1 MRKANKKV
9 IDIIKNPEPGI
20 AVREGN
26 VNLLLTFIRDD
37 PKIIHKKRF
46 PSGWT
51 LLHRAAELG
60 QTDICQVLLQYGASV
75 HDRTTWGWFTPLHL
89 ALGNGWKETSLFLMH
104 AGADLTKKSKCQK
117 DVIEYATHRGFETV
131 AKEFYFIVQYER
143 EVKFSQANKKAKE
156 KLKQQQQQL
165 EPLQELEEQS
175 LADSK
180 WGGEGEIVEVTE
192 RIPFDAALNG
202 DPLRLDIE
210 RNTIPSPLNFDQGV
224 FVDEQQG
231 SGSLQQYS
239 ARTAT
244 SSITEVPSDSIK
256 I

>member
-1 MRKANKKV
+1 MRKAKKV
-9 IDIIKNPEPGI
+9 VDITKNPEPGVAI
-20 AVREGN
+20 REGN

-37 PKIIHKKRF
+37 PKIVQKRRY

-75 HDRTTWGWFTPLHL
+75 HERTTWGWFTPLHL

-104 AGADLTKKSKCQK
+104 AGADLTKQSKCQK
-117 DVIEYATHRGFETV
+117 DAIQYATHRGFETV

-143 EVKFSQANKKAKE
+143 EVKISQANKKAKE
-156 KLKQQQQQL
+156 RIKQQL
-165 EPLQELEEQS
+165 ALQGLDEQS

-180 WGGEGEIVEVTE
+180 WGGEGEIVEVVVPAK
-192 RIPFDAALNG
+192 PFDVPLNV
-202 DPLRLDIE
+202 DPLRLEVEHTTVPSHQVTFE
-210 RNTIPSPLNFDQGV
+210 RGE
-224 FVDEQQG
+224 FVDEQPS
-231 SGSLQQYS
+231 SGSLQQHS

-244 SSITEVPSDSIK
+244 SSITEVPSDSI

>member
-1 MRKANKKV
+1 MRRANKKV
-9 IDIIKNPEPGI
+9 IDITKNPEPGI

-26 VNLLLTFIRDD
+26 VNMLLTFIRDD
-37 PKIIHKKRF
+37 PKIVQKKRC
-46 PSGWT
+46 PAGWT

-89 ALGNGWKETSLFLMH
+89 ALGNGWKETSLFLLH
-104 AGADLTKKSKCQK
+104 AGADITKKAKCQK
-117 DVIEYATHRGFETV
+117 DVIQYATHRGFETV

-143 EVKFSQANKKAKE
+143 EVRISHANKKAKE
-156 KLKQQQQQL
+156 KIKQQQL

-180 WGGEGEIVEVTE
+180 WGGEGEIVEVPKSM
-192 RIPFDAALNG
+192 PFDVTLNM
-202 DPLRLDIE
+202 DPLRLVVE
-210 RNTIPSPLNFDQGV
+210 PSGA
-224 FVDEQQG
+224 FVEEQQG
-231 SGSLQQYS
+231 SGSLQQHS

-244 SSITEVPSDSIK
+244 SSITEMPSDI
-256 I
+256 II